1 MASAGPNPRT
11 GETPDTLFGHLPP
24 GLFGPLAS
32 PSRRGYSRLLMAVYR
47 HFFVDEVE
55 AERGRDDVVGYVA
68 DLMRNE
74 DVEGA
79 IMNAATADRT
89 EITQNPQL
97 AYRRLVEAGWLVEHR
112 RGYAVLVDVEPGV
125 SLLLDALDGIETG
138 EAQHYGGTISAID
151 AVVSH
156 IGDEPRERAAAL
168 ADTAGRARR
177 FRQHLGSVLGGLR
190 AIERRILSSPDPD
203 AILSGF
209 FDEFVAG
216 TLIADYRALKTRN
229 NPFRHRDR
237 VISTTS
243 AYLADA
249 SVLAELAEG
258 YVEQGLAP
266 DRDAGLQRAAQH
278 LSLIG
283 TVFVQSGDRL
293 DEIDEFRMRLEKRIV
308 RTLSYMVQVDEALGP
323 RTARLGTWVGRLDDA
338 ETVGAPSDLA
348 ADVRMISAASLRRP
362 RVRKEAPP
370 PSAVQTS
377 AHDPGLIELGRA
389 MRTHAL
395 AMTPRDD
402 DVVGYAERVL
412 GTGSSVSV
420 VDMPVDGPIDV
431 IVIQRLRTMEMSGS
445 RRLLDAYRV
454 EVDRSTYHDNGWT
467 VAHPFVLA
475 RRNASC

>member
-1 MASAGPNPRT
+1 MASTAPQMRNAD
-11 GETPDTLFGHLPP
+11 TPDTLFRHLPP

-55 AERGRDDVVGYVA
+55 AERGRDDVVGYIS

-79 IMNAATADRT
+79 VMNAANADRT

-112 RGYAVLVDVEPGV
+112 RGYLVLVDVEPGV
-125 SLLLDALDGIETG
+125 ALLLDALDGIETG

-156 IGDEPRERAAAL
+156 VGEEPRERAAAL
-168 ADTAGRARR
+168 ADTAGRAKR

-190 AIERRILSSPDPD
+190 AIERRILASPDPD

-209 FDEFVAG
+209 FDEFVTG
-216 TLIADYRALKTRN
+216 SLIADYRALKTRN

-237 VISTTS
+237 VISATS
-243 AYLADA
+243 AYLADDA
-249 SVLAELAEG
+249 LLQKVAEG

-266 DRDAGLQRAAQH
+266 DLEAGMQRAAQH
-278 LSLIG
+278 LALIG

-323 RTARLGTWVGRLDDA
+323 RTARLASYVGGSDGGSI
-338 ETVGAPSDLA
+338 TVNSDLTP
-348 ADVRMISAASLRRP
+348 DVRLISPHSLRRP
-362 RVRKEAPP
+362 RVRREAPIP
-370 PSAVQTS
+370 QAIDVGTT
-377 AHDPGLIELGRA
+377 DVRLIELGRA

-395 AMTPRDD
+395 AMTPRDE
-402 DVVGYAERVL
+402 DVLLYAENALSGRDAVTMEEMKVA
-412 GTGSSVSV
+412 G
-420 VDMPVDGPIDV
+420 PVDV
-431 IVIQRLRTMEMSGS
+431 IVIQRLRTLPVNGS
-445 RRLLDAYRV
+445 RRLQDLYDV
-454 EVDRSTYHDNGWT
+454 VVDKTTYHDNGWT
-467 VAHPFVLA
+467 VSHPFVLS
-475 RRNASC
+475 RRSA

>member
-1 MASAGPNPRT
+1 MASTAPQMRNA
-11 GETPDTLFGHLPP
+11 ENPDTLFGHLPP

-55 AERGRDDVVGYVA
+55 AERGRDDVVGYIS

-79 IMNAATADRT
+79 VMSASTADRT

-112 RGYAVLVDVEPGV
+112 RGYLVLVDVEPGV
-125 SLLLDALDGIETG
+125 ALLLDALDGIETG

-156 IGDEPRERAAAL
+156 VGEEPRERAAAL

-190 AIERRILSSPDPD
+190 AIERRILASPDPD

-209 FDEFVAG
+209 FDEFVTG
-216 TLIADYRALKTRN
+216 SLIADYRALKTRN

-237 VISTTS
+237 VISATS
-243 AYLADA
+243 AYLADDA
-249 SVLAELAEG
+249 LLQQVAEG

-266 DRDAGLQRAAQH
+266 DIESGLQRAAQH
-278 LSLIG
+278 LALIG

-323 RTARLGTWVGRLDDA
+323 RTARLA
-338 ETVGAPSDLA
+338 SYAGAMEMGAVDVPSDLST
-348 ADVRMISAASLRRP
+348 DVRLLSPASLRRP
-362 RVRKEAPP
+362 RVRREAPP
-370 PSAVQTS
+370 PEAVTVG
-377 AHDPGLIELGRA
+377 DRDVRLIELGRA
-389 MRTHAL
+389 MRAHAL

-402 DVVGYAERVL
+402 DVVRYAETALAGRNA
-412 GTGSSVSV
+412 VSAREMKV
-420 VDMPVDGPIDV
+420 EGPVDV
-431 IVIQRLRTMEMSGS
+431 IVIQRLRTLAINGS
-445 RRLLDAYRV
+445 RQLRDMYEVA
-454 EVDRSTYHDNGWT
+454 VDRSAYHDNGWT
-467 VAHPFVLA
+467 VSHPFILS
-475 RRNASC
+475 RRTTAC

>member
-1 MASAGPNPRT
+1 MRNA
-11 GETPDTLFGHLPP
+11 EKPDTLFGHLPP

-55 AERGRDDVVGYVA
+55 AERGRDDVVGYIS

-79 IMNAATADRT
+79 VMSSATADRT

-151 AVVSH
+151 AVISH
-156 IGDEPRERAAAL
+156 VGDEPRERAAAL

-190 AIERRILSSPDPD
+190 AIERRILASPDPD

-209 FDEFVAG
+209 FDEFVTG
-216 TLIADYRALKTRN
+216 SLIADYRALKTRN

-237 VISTTS
+237 VISATS
-243 AYLADA
+243 AYLADER
-249 SVLAELAEG
+249 LLGQIAEG

-266 DRDAGLQRAAQH
+266 DPEAGLQRVAQH
-278 LSLIG
+278 LALIG

-323 RTARLGTWVGRLDDA
+323 RTARLASCVGSLGD
-338 ETVGAPSDLA
+338 GATRTPSDLSP
-348 ADVRMISAASLRRP
+348 DMRLLSPASLRRP
-362 RVRKEAPP
+362 RIRKEAPP
-370 PSAVQTS
+370 PEAVATG
-377 AHDPGLIELGRA
+377 DRDVRLIELGRA
-389 MRTHAL
+389 LRAHAL
-395 AMTPRDD
+395 SMTPRDD
-402 DVVGYAERVL
+402 EVIRYAEDALDGRE
-412 GTGSSVSV
+412 TVSATQ
-420 VDMPVDGPIDV
+420 MKISLPVDV
-431 IVIQRLRTMEMSGS
+431 IIMQRLRTLGINGS
-445 RRLLDAYRV
+445 RRLRDLYRV

-467 VAHPFVLA
+467 ISHPFMLH
-475 RRNASC
+475 RRSASC